1 MIFYILIYFNLRDF
15 GVRFLIFVFGFR
27 ILFGFTPVGNRGLSL
42 RFEILWL
49 FIFVLI
55 SDT

>member
-1 MIFYILIYFNLRDF
+1 LRGFD
-15 GVRFLIFVFGFR
+15 VRFSEFLFGFE